1 MYFRLDDALLDAARA
16 ACVALPVAG
25 VPPVLRR
32 LRSRGW
38 AIVAPASILGAAG
51 ALAAWSAGAQVFAWV
66 ALLLVPPGCVLALGW
81 AAHGARTWLTPLA
94 VPLLLAALA
103 WPAAPVGQV
112 ARIVLIA
119 GAAVTSG
126 RLLAGAAPISLL
138 KVGVVAMA
146 AIDATFIFG
155 HLSDTQNAQ
164 FAAAAAA
171 PGLPQLQV
179 ANLGGASCDFA
190 DFFAA
195 ALVGAIFARE
205 GRDQLLAA
213 AAAFVVTLAFDQ
225 LFLVV
230 DTLPA
235 TVPPAVVMLLLHDRR
250 AAAMPRLDV
259 LRRRRR
265 AQPQP
270 NSAVTK
276 ANAPMQRLFCMNR
289 RKLMIPGAAA
299 GVAVAALLL
308 GGVTAAAPTQPTTA
322 RAAATSLTAPYAARY
337 ASESAGLVAH
347 ATLSRLAR
355 DPGLLAAV
363 RSGSSARVRRYVH
376 SRFRS
381 VWYHWHVSRMRVTRG
396 HTTVIETGV
405 PFVVD
410 GPSTTLRDARGHALA
425 RLQISIQ
432 DVIGFV
438 RLNARLDHVDTVV
451 RGRGS
456 ADVRTSLPAALNV
469 KLPRRGEVT
478 IAGHRYQVGSF
489 HETGWRDEPLTIW
502 ILH

>member
-1 MYFRLDDALLDAARA
+1 MYFRPDDALLDAARA
-16 ACVALPVAG
+16 ACVALPAAG

-38 AIVAPASILGAAG
+38 ALVAPASILAAAG
-51 ALAAWSAGAQVFAWV
+51 ALAAWSAGAQAFAWV

-81 AAHGARTWLTPLA
+81 AGHGARPWLAPLA

-119 GAAVTSG
+119 GAAVTAG

-213 AAAFVVTLAFDQ
+213 AAVFVVTLAFDQ

-259 LRRRRR
+259 DQDR
-265 AQPQP
+265 A
-270 NSAVTK
+270 
-276 ANAPMQRLFCMNR
+276 F
-289 RKLMIPGAAA
+289 
-299 GVAVAALLL
+299 
-308 GGVTAAAPTQPTTA
+308 
-322 RAAATSLTAPYAARY
+322 AARH
-337 ASESAGLVAH
+337 L
-347 ATLSRLAR
+347 
-355 DPGLLAAV
+355 PQ
-363 RSGSSARVRRYVH
+363 RSQG
-376 SRFRS
+376 
-381 VWYHWHVSRMRVTRG
+381 
-396 HTTVIETGV
+396 
-405 PFVVD
+405 
-410 GPSTTLRDARGHALA
+410 
-425 RLQISIQ
+425 
-432 DVIGFV
+432 
-438 RLNARLDHVDTVV
+438 
-451 RGRGS
+451 
-456 ADVRTSLPAALNV
+456 
-469 KLPRRGEVT
+469 
-478 IAGHRYQVGSF
+478 
-489 HETGWRDEPLTIW
+489 
-502 ILH
+502 